1 MAPDTIDIFDA
12 PPAAAVA
19 SRSAPSLSLE
29 PKADQPVAV
38 HHSQS
43 AIVEAGPAALMRMA
57 IENGDKDLDRLER
70 LWRMQQEFDAAA
82 AKRAFTEAMTAF
94 KGEKIEI
101 FKRKHVQFETRTGG
115 ITDYKHAELSDVV
128 EAIVPMLTK
137 HGLSHRWDCEQREG
151 KMFVSCI
158 VTHRLGHSERL
169 TLEAPYDGSG
179 GKNPIQAIAS
189 AKSYLERYS
198 LLGITGLAT
207 KGEDDDGRSAQAV
220 ANTEALIGERI
231 LEGLLGQLK
240 ATTTDA
246 AALAVWK
253 IGLPTLKATKSID
266 AVNEFRQ
273 CVESHRLQ
281 LREAA

>member
-1 MAPDTIDIFDA
+1 MDTNNEIFDA
-12 PPAAAVA
+12 PPAATAVVQH
-19 SRSAPSLSLE
+19 APTS
-29 PKADQPVAV
+29 
-38 HHSQS
+38 H
-43 AIVEAGPAALMRMA
+43 AIVETGPAALMRLA

-94 KGEKIEI
+94 KGERIEI
-101 FKRKHVQFETRTGG
+101 FKRKHVHFESKGG
-115 ITDYKHAELSDVV
+115 HTDYKHAELSDVV

-137 HGLSHRWDCEQREG
+137 HGLSHRWDCEQRDG

-207 KGEDDDGRSAQAV
+207 KGEDDDGRSAQA
-220 ANTEALIGERI
+220 AATAEALIGERI
-231 LEGLLGQLK
+231 LDGLLAQLD
-240 ATTTDA
+240 AATTDA
-246 AALAVWK
+246 GALVVWK
-253 IGLPTLKATKSID
+253 IGLPTLKATKSIE

-273 CVESHRLQ
+273 RVEARRLQ
-281 LREAA
+281 LRQAA

>member
-1 MAPDTIDIFDA
+1 MATETTEIFDA
-12 PPAAAVA
+12 PPAATAVVPH
-19 SRSAPSLSLE
+19 AP
-29 PKADQPVAV
+29 
-38 HHSQS
+38 QS
-43 AIVEAGPAALMRMA
+43 SHAIVEAGPAALMRMA
-57 IENGDKDLDRLER
+57 IESGDKDLDRLER
-70 LWRMQQEFDAAA
+70 LWRMQVEFDAVA

-101 FKRKHVQFETRTGG
+101 FKRKHVHFETTKGG
-115 ITDYKHAELSDVV
+115 STDYKHAELSDVC
-128 EAIVPMLTK
+128 EAIVPMLSK
-137 HGLSHRWDCEQREG
+137 HGLSHRWDCEQRDG
-151 KMFVSCI
+151 KMIVSCI
-158 VTHRLGHSERL
+158 VTHKLGHSERL

-179 GKNPIQAIAS
+179 GKNPIQSIAS

-198 LLGITGLAT
+198 LLGITGLST
-207 KGEDDDGRSAQAV
+207 KGEDDDGRSTQAA
-220 ANTEALIGERI
+220 ANASALIGEEI
-231 LEGLLGQLK
+231 LGGLLAQLK

-273 CVESHRLQ
+273 RVEAHRLS